1 MSEVDEVARELVLLF
16 RSLKAL
22 HREVLA
28 DVGMRLE
35 MPATAVLTCL
45 AERGSQRLST
55 VADVLDLD
63 LSSVSRQVTALER
76 EGWVVRERDPADA
89 RAQLLQV
96 TAAGL
101 DVVLRV
107 RTARTALLREL
118 LPGWSAQAFRFK
130 S

>member
-1 MSEVDEVARELVLLF
+1 M
-16 RSLKAL
+16 
-22 HREVLA
+22 LA

-76 EGWVVRERDPADA
+76 LAKDNRKRDKQQVELLLHTEEQARKDAA
-89 RAQLLQV
+89 RAAYYAAKGQV
-96 TAAGL
+96 E
-101 DVVLRV
+101 V
-107 RTARTALLREL
+107 
-118 LPGWSAQAFRFK
+118 QAM
-130 S
+130 SEA